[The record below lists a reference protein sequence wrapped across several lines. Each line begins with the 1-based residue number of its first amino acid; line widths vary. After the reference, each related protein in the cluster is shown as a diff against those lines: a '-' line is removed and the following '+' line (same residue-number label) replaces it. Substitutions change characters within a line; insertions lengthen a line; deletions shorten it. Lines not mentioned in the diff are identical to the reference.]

1 MATIINTESNVTCRK
16 TSKTGYMFKLE
27 VIVNSYDSANNYW
40 NVTINHYS
48 YGYNG
53 KWYYNTTGPTSAIST
68 TIDGTATTRSSV
80 NVKGI
85 QKNSY
90 QQINTWTGNI
100 YANDDGNKTVTFSAK
115 YTNSK
120 DVYYG
125 EDASGYMP
133 KTNTIS
139 QTVNMPTIPRKS
151 SFTYSG
157 TTLAS
162 ATNVSIS
169 RASNSFTHTLVY
181 TMGNISQSYT
191 GLTTS
196 ASFTRPYTDAQQF
209 GTNNASGTG
218 TLTLITYNGGT
229 EIGRVAQNIVMNLPD
244 NNDTKPVRNTT
255 TAISD
260 SISAISTK
268 FGALIQNQSRPQ
280 FVFDYSGRYGAN
292 ISSYNLNIGG
302 KVYTSSTNTI
312 VVDTIQDSGSIN
324 YSATIRDTRGRTITE
339 TGIISMLAYAKPQAD
354 VNIER
359 TSTGTSASVKINA
372 SITPLNNLNDK
383 LLQIKYK
390 PHTSS
395 TYQSQTV
402 TFDSGYT
409 MDKTVQIPIS
419 ENLSYDFY
427 IAITDFF
434 GEEDTAIIPISTVFD
449 LLHFG
454 ADGESIAV
462 GKRVERNGCFEVGM
476 DLYYQGM
483 RLDDYIRQIIN
494 ERND

>member
-1 MATIINTESNVTCRK
+1 MSTIINTESNVTCRK
-16 TSKTGYMFKLE
+16 TSKTGYMFKME

-40 NVTINHYS
+40 NVTVNHYS

-53 KWYYNTTGPTSAIST
+53 KWYYNTTGPTSKIST

-90 QQINTWTGNI
+90 ERINTWTGNI

-157 TTLAS
+157 TTLGG
-162 ATNVSIS
+162 TTYVSIS
-169 RASNSFTHTLVY
+169 RASSSFTHRVKYVMGGITQNY
-181 TMGNISQSYT
+181 TNVA
-191 GLTTS
+191 TS
-196 ASFTRPYTDAQQF
+196 TSFTRPYSDAEQF
-209 GTNNASGTG
+209 GTNSASGTG
-218 TLTLITYNGGT
+218 TITVITYNGDT
-229 EIGRVAQNIVMNLPD
+229 EIGRVSQNIVMNLPD
-244 NNDTKPVRNTT
+244 NSDTRPIQNNT

-260 SISAISTK
+260 NDTAISTK
-268 FGALIQNQSRPQ
+268 FGALIQNQSRPK

-292 ISSYNLNIGG
+292 ISTYNLNIGG
-302 KVYTSSTNTI
+302 KVYTSSSNTI
-312 VVDTIQDSGSIN
+312 IIDAIQDSGSIN

-339 TGIISMLAYAKPQAD
+339 TGIISMLAYTKPQAD

-359 TSTGTSASVKINA
+359 TSTGSSASVKINA
-372 SITPLNNLNDK
+372 SITPLNDLNDK
-383 LLQIKYK
+383 SLQIKYK
-390 PHTSS
+390 PHTST
-395 TYQSQTV
+395 TYNSQTV

-462 GKRVERNGCFEVGM
+462 GKRVERNGCFEIGM
-476 DLYYQGM
+476 DLYYQGV
-483 RLDDYIRQIIN
+483 RLDDYIRQIID